1 MSGPDR
7 VVAMSMRDPWET
19 GDAYEAYM
27 GRWSRLVAS
36 RFVDWLAAP
45 TGLNW
50 LDVGCGSGALSEAI
64 VTKSRPTHLI
74 AIDQSD
80 GFVRT
85 AQRKLGERACCK
97 VADALALPL
106 ADSSVDVAVSG
117 LVLNFLPVPGKALA
131 EMARVTAPGGTVA
144 VYLWDYAGTME
155 FLRVFWD
162 TVVELFPD
170 ASDRHESVRFPES
183 NAEALERLLTHA
195 GLADVET
202 APIEIPTHFRNLDDY
217 WEPFLGG
224 QGPGPSFVASLDE
237 PARKRLLTAL
247 TTRLPT
253 QPDGS
258 IPLSARAWAA
268 KGRVGGEVLG
278 NEKPSPS

>member
-1 MSGPDR
+1 
-7 VVAMSMRDPWET
+7 
-19 GDAYEAYM
+19 M
-27 GRWSRLVAS
+27 GRWSRLVAT

-45 TGLNW
+45 TGLDW

-64 VTKSRPTHLI
+64 VAKSRPAHLT

-85 AQRKLGERACCK
+85 AQRTLGEWASCR

-106 ADSSVDVAVSG
+106 EGSSVDFAVSG
-117 LVLNFLPVPGKALA
+117 LVLNFLPLPGKAVA
-131 EMARVTAPGGTVA
+131 EMARVTAAGGRVA
-144 VYLWDYAGTME
+144 VYVWDYAGTME
-155 FLRVFWD
+155 FLQVFWD

-183 NAEALERLLTHA
+183 NPHALERLLTNA

-202 APIEIPTHFRNLDDY
+202 ASIEIPTHFRNFDDY

-224 QGPGPSFVASLDE
+224 QGPGPSFVASLNE
-237 PARKRLLTAL
+237 PMRSRLLTAL
-247 TTRLPT
+247 KARLPA

-258 IPLSARAWAA
+258 ILLIARAWAA
-268 KGRVGGEVLG
+268 QGRVERDVLG
-278 NEKPSPS
+278 TEKPSPS